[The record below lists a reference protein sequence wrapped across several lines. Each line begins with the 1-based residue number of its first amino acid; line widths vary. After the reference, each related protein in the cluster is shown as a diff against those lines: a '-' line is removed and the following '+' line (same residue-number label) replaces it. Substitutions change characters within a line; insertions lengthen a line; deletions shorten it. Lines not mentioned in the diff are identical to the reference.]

1 MSAIPKTK
9 LTPAEILEEKDDAS
23 SFRKKLQ

>member
-1 MSAIPKTK
+1 MSGNAKTK

-23 SFRKKLQ
+23 GFRKKLQ